1 MGGFH
6 LTLNQNAGENVK
18 VRMFEP
24 LQPDT
29 AVREHMTYK
38 AGSDLLVTF
47 NHRNAQPGDKTP
59 EPGNYGFDLYDF
71 DDLIFQT
78 SRGFFTLEEAKRA
91 ALSAAATLEDA

>member
-1 MGGFH
+1 M
-6 LTLNQNAGENVK
+6 K

-29 AVREHMTYK
+29 EVREHMTYM

-47 NHRNAQPGDKTP
+47 KHRNVVP
-59 EPGNYGFDLYDF
+59 ETQTEESEHYGYDLYDF

-78 SRGFFTLEEAKRA
+78 SSEFSTLEDAKSA
-91 ALSAAATLEDA
+91 ALSAAAMLEAA